1 MKGDHVTVCH
11 YKQTSYVASKLRDF
25 SLKEYALGGIGACI
39 LKDLET
45 INFGDGRKVEKELLK
60 KKSKN
65 VLCLNFQ
72 SRSLL
77 ILAPIH
83 TQCIPFNEAG
93 LFSFK

>member
-45 INFGDGRKVEKELLK
+45 INFVEVEEKVKKNFSGRNQKMFCV
-60 KKSKN
+60 
-65 VLCLNFQ
+65 
-72 SRSLL
+72 
-77 ILAPIH
+77 
-83 TQCIPFNEAG
+83 
-93 LFSFK
+93 

>member
-1 MKGDHVTVCH
+1 MYLGD
-11 YKQTSYVASKLRDF
+11 R
-25 SLKEYALGGIGACI
+25 SLYFERFGNV
-39 LKDLET
+39 
-45 INFGDGRKVEKELLK
+45 NFGDGRKVEKELLK

-83 TQCIPFNEAG
+83 FQCIPFNEAG
-93 LFSFK
+93 LFSF